1 MNTKDNK
8 DNKDKKV
15 IDSFNNSIN
24 GIIETIKSESHMR
37 FHILIAIVVIILSLM
52 FDINKYE
59 LFVLMITISLVFI
72 SEIFN
77 TAIEKTVDLITTE
90 YNETA
95 KFIKDA
101 AAGAVMVSTILSLFV
116 GYIIFF
122 DKITKVIITGH
133 QFIKLTGR
141 ISNIT
146 VLILALLSILVV
158 FIKAITRKMNSK
170 GTALEGGM
178 PSGHA
183 TISFSLVTIISYIT
197 RNTRVVLLSLLLA
210 ILVCQ
215 SRIKTGIHTFKEVLV
230 GSFLGFII
238 TYGILQIM
246 YSLGN
251 LY

>member
-8 DNKDKKV
+8 EKKV

-24 GIIETIKSESHMR
+24 GIIKTIKSEGHMR
-37 FHILIAIVVIILSLM
+37 FHILISIFVIILSLI
-52 FDINKYE
+52 FDVNKYE
-59 LFVLMITISLVFI
+59 LFVIIITISLVFI
-72 SEIFN
+72 CEIFN

-90 YNETA
+90 YSETA
-95 KFIKDA
+95 RFIKDA
-101 AAGAVMVSTILSLFV
+101 GAGAVMVSTILSFFV

-122 DKITKVIITGH
+122 DKITNVIITGH

-141 ISNIT
+141 ISNLT
-146 VLILALLSILVV
+146 ALILALLSILVV
-158 FIKAITRKMNSK
+158 FIKAITMKMGGK
-170 GTALEGGM
+170 GSSLEGGM

-197 RNTRVVLLSLLLA
+197 RDTRVVLLSILLA

-230 GSFLGFII
+230 GSLLGFII